1 MTIRP
6 ELIADLK
13 RDEGCKLSAYQD
25 TRGIWTI
32 GYGHTGPEVK
42 QGLVWTQAKAE
53 QTLIDDVERHNIELL
68 KSLPWVLN
76 LSPVRQD
83 VLFNMAFNLGVPKLL
98 GFKNT
103 LAYIKNGN
111 YDAAASNMLLS
122 LWAKQ
127 VKGRAVRLSNMM
139 RENNR

>member
-13 RDEGCKLSAYQD
+13 RDEGCKLSAYKD

-53 QTLIDDVERHNIELL
+53 LTLIDDVLRHNNELL

-111 YDAAASNMLLS
+111 YNAAANNMLLS